1 MLFAIGETL
10 SLSLALYWLEG
21 EATGTLAL
29 WWGGGER
36 GSLAGLAFFVGE
48 GS

>member
-10 SLSLALYWLEG
+10 SLALPLFRVEG
-21 EATGTLAL
+21 EATGSLAL
-29 WWGGGER
+29 WRGGGER